1 MFIKAIV
8 LSETEFNMLVSD
20 LFENFLEE
28 HIDDHVV
35 DDKIIFSPP
44 EEAEDFYKGFK
55 DYLYAEFDFIL
66 ENNEV
71 DMIMIYY
78 DNDWREIYKN
88 EDFIYLVEDSLNIS
102 DIISFIE
109 AIKENIGMEVD
120 INE

>member
-8 LSETEFNMLVSD
+8 LSETEFNILVSD

-28 HIDDHVV
+28 HIDDYVV

-44 EEAEDFYKGFK
+44 EEAEDFYKEFK

-102 DIISFIE
+102 SIRDFIE
-109 AIKENIGMEVD
+109 AIKENIGMEVEID
-120 INE
+120 E